1 MTATSLDNLVDNFLA
16 HMRLERNASP
26 HTVEAY
32 ARDLGRL
39 QQHWR
44 DQGGKGEFPD
54 REALVGMVVEEMDAG
69 LSRRTIQRLLS
80 ACNSFFSFLVAE
92 GLASTNPVDLLD
104 RPRAQRSLPKVLS
117 TAEIGRMLR
126 CCSSDKPSSVRDLVI
141 LEFLYSSGLRVSEAV
156 NLDLS
161 QIRSDDGLLLVQGKG
176 RKERLVPYGA
186 HASDALALYLPL
198 RERLVQRRR
207 ELGKPGHTRAFVN
220 LRGGAITRQGIFD
233 LVIKRALEAEIS
245 KKVSPHT
252 LRHSFATHL
261 LAGGADLRVV
271 QLLLGHADIGTTQI
285 YTHVD
290 RHLIR
295 QTFEKYHPRLS
306 G

>member
-1 MTATSLDNLVDNFLA
+1 
-16 HMRLERNASP
+16 MRLERNASP

-39 QQHWR
+39 QRHWR
-44 DQGGKGEFPD
+44 DQGGKSGFPN
-54 REALVGMVVEEMDAG
+54 RETLVSMVVDEMDAG

-80 ACNSFFSFLVAE
+80 ACNSFFSFLVSE
-92 GLASTNPVDLLD
+92 GLANANPVDLLD
-104 RPRAQRSLPKVLS
+104 RPRAHRSLPKVLS
-117 TAEIGRMLR
+117 TDEIGKMLT
-126 CCSSDKPSSVRDLVI
+126 CCSGDKPMDVRDLVI

-156 NLDLS
+156 NLDLT
-161 QIRSDDGLLLVQGKG
+161 QIRSDDGLLLIRGKG

-186 HASDALALYLPL
+186 HAGEALGYYLPL

-207 ELGKPGHTRAFVN
+207 ELGKPGHTQVFVN
-220 LRGGAITRQGIFD
+220 LRGGPITRQGIFD
-233 LVIKRALEAEIS
+233 LVAKRALEAEIS

-290 RHLIR
+290 RQLIR
-295 QTFEKYHPRLS
+295 RTFEKYHPRYS
-306 G
+306 S

>member
-39 QQHWR
+39 QKHWHE
-44 DQGGKGEFPD
+44 QGRSGDFPD
-54 REALVGMVVEEMDAG
+54 RDILVGMVVEEMDAG

-92 GLASTNPVDLLD
+92 GLATSNPVDLLD
-104 RPRAQRSLPKVLS
+104 RPRAHRSLPKVLS
-117 TAEIGRMLR
+117 TEEVGRMLI
-126 CCSSDKPSSVRDLVI
+126 CCEGKRPMNLRDRVI

-156 NLDLS
+156 NLEIK
-161 QIRSDDGLLLVQGKG
+161 QIRTDDGLVLLRGKG
-176 RKERLVPYGA
+176 RKERLVPYGD
-186 HASDALALYLPL
+186 HAAEALGNYLPL
-198 RERLVQRRR
+198 RDSLIQRRR
-207 ELGKPGHTRAFVN
+207 TLGKPGHTKVFVN
-220 LRGGAITRQGIFD
+220 LRGGPISRQGIFD
-233 LVIKRALEAEIS
+233 LVTKRALEAEIS

-295 QTFEKYHPRLS
+295 QTFEKYHPRFT